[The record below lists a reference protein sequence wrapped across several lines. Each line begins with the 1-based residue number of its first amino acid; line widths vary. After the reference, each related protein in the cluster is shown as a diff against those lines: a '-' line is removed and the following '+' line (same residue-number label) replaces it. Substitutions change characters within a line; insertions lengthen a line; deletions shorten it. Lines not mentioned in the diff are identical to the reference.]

1 LATVIIKH
9 FHRAGIEN
17 NRYLVG
23 KRNNPWRL
31 VSVLVGL
38 YIGQK
43 NQQNNKQT
51 DVKTG
56 RGRREFRVRIE
67 LGRDE

>member
-1 LATVIIKH
+1 M
-9 FHRAGIEN
+9 
-17 NRYLVG
+17 G